1 MIPIIIVTLSQNS
14 LLKPQIGSDNIGPL
28 PYHFN
33 LRFNFNT
40 YLVNQINKITNMIK
54 LSNQQH
60 LIKQQTGKSFSV

>member
-40 YLVNQINKITNMIK
+40 YLVN
-54 LSNQQH
+54 
-60 LIKQQTGKSFSV
+60 

>member
-40 YLVNQINKITNMIK
+40 YLVSQETQKHLQIT
-54 LSNQQH
+54 
-60 LIKQQTGKSFSV
+60 KSTTLD